1 MELPDNPLGVSTLD
15 ELIDWTTSYLHFK
28 QAVEVVPLTPH
39 LAEIYLGTFQDFRN
53 RLTSDLQKQSILEA
67 RLPKSMREAIDAE
80 KPNLVL
86 IRGLLLG

>member
-1 MELPDNPLGVSTLD
+1 MTLPDNPLGLKSFEELVS
-15 ELIDWTTSYLHFK
+15 WTISYLHFK

-39 LAEIYLGTFQDFRN
+39 LAAIYLETFQDFRN